1 MGSAAS
7 WGNREQTSPDT
18 AEALISH
25 EEWERQGREMLSRL
39 RIIPPVQ
46 RRRAE
51 SVGYPTQN
59 GIYWVYWRPK
69 EARQQAA
76 GGKTGNQ
83 GVITFEQNKKT
94 DWFKKDFGLSSSR
107 KSFSLFVF
115 YLMRCKWLAAPL
127 YQCNLSVCEY
137 SSFYFSCV
145 TTINRKGITGRLCLI
160 RLIYSFSFL
169 CITIFLL
176 R

>member
-51 SVGYPTQN
+51 SVG
-59 GIYWVYWRPK
+59 
-69 EARQQAA
+69 
-76 GGKTGNQ
+76 
-83 GVITFEQNKKT
+83 
-94 DWFKKDFGLSSSR
+94 
-107 KSFSLFVF
+107 
-115 YLMRCKWLAAPL
+115 
-127 YQCNLSVCEY
+127 
-137 SSFYFSCV
+137 
-145 TTINRKGITGRLCLI
+145 
-160 RLIYSFSFL
+160 
-169 CITIFLL
+169 
-176 R
+176 

>member
-1 MGSAAS
+1 MNLPKLLSPWKHSYVKRSKNWTDNCSKRQTAFKSFYSFPITRIRLTVIQKGHLSINYFHRKLSSNSGITMGSAAS

-94 DWFKKDFGLSSSR
+94 D
-107 KSFSLFVF
+107 
-115 YLMRCKWLAAPL
+115 
-127 YQCNLSVCEY
+127 
-137 SSFYFSCV
+137 
-145 TTINRKGITGRLCLI
+145 
-160 RLIYSFSFL
+160 
-169 CITIFLL
+169 
-176 R
+176 

>member
-7 WGNREQTSPDT
+7 WGNREQASPDT

-94 DWFKKDFGLSSSR
+94 D
-107 KSFSLFVF
+107 
-115 YLMRCKWLAAPL
+115 
-127 YQCNLSVCEY
+127 
-137 SSFYFSCV
+137 
-145 TTINRKGITGRLCLI
+145 
-160 RLIYSFSFL
+160 
-169 CITIFLL
+169 
-176 R
+176 

>member
-7 WGNREQTSPDT
+7 WGSRKQTSPET
-18 AEALISH
+18 AAETLITR

-46 RRRAE
+46 RWRAE

-69 EARQQAA
+69 TESRQQVA

-83 GVITFEQNKKT
+83 GVISFEENKKT
-94 DWFKKDFGLSSSR
+94 DWSR
-107 KSFSLFVF
+107 NCLPTFSIHRCFILPEQTFLPFLYWLTPLVF
-115 YLMRCKWLAAPL
+115 YNRVFFLTLCKWPFFTIVIFVL
-127 YQCNLSVCEY
+127 YCMNFIVLY
-137 SSFYFSCV
+137 D
-145 TTINRKGITGRLCLI
+145 
-160 RLIYSFSFL
+160 
-169 CITIFLL
+169 
-176 R
+176 

>member
-1 MGSAAS
+1 MNLPKLLLPWKHSYVKRSKNWTDNCSKRQTAFKSFSSFPIARIRFTVDLKRPFISIISTEKLSFNSGITMGSAAS

-94 DWFKKDFGLSSSR
+94 D
-107 KSFSLFVF
+107 
-115 YLMRCKWLAAPL
+115 
-127 YQCNLSVCEY
+127 
-137 SSFYFSCV
+137 
-145 TTINRKGITGRLCLI
+145 
-160 RLIYSFSFL
+160 
-169 CITIFLL
+169 
-176 R
+176 

>member
-51 SVGYPTQN
+51 SVGYHTKT
-59 GIYWVYWRPK
+59 GSYWVYWRPQ

-83 GVITFEQNKKT
+83 GVSTFEQNKKT
-94 DWFKKDFGLSSSR
+94 D
-107 KSFSLFVF
+107 
-115 YLMRCKWLAAPL
+115 
-127 YQCNLSVCEY
+127 
-137 SSFYFSCV
+137 
-145 TTINRKGITGRLCLI
+145 
-160 RLIYSFSFL
+160 
-169 CITIFLL
+169 
-176 R
+176 